1 MNYIATLGATMI
13 ALFASAA
20 QAQTTPAPA
29 PAAPAAPTT
38 ATPAAPATTGAKFSL
53 DTPLGELAANPA
65 AKAVLDKDIPGL
77 TTNEA
82 FDTFKGASLNQV
94 APYSNGKLTE
104 AMLAQVATDL
114 AAIK

>member
-1 MNYIATLGATMI
+1 MKYSIALTAASI

-20 QAQTTPAPA
+20 QAQTVPTPAPAPTVPA
-29 PAAPAAPTT
+29 PAAPA
-38 ATPAAPATTGAKFSL
+38 TGAKFSL

-82 FDTFKGASLNQV
+82 FDTFKGASLTQV